1 MPDTDLA
8 IHDNDRRLTVSEG
21 DASTLSRRRMRHG
34 FDAFRGPDESRSF
47 APAAR
52 WLTIDLSETDEAYTL
67 TAELPGIEP
76 KDIEVM
82 LRDNVL
88 ILRGVKR
95 DDRNEAEG
103 ERVYLE
109 RSYGRFERT
118 MPFAAE
124 VDADRV
130 EASSRNGIL
139 TITLPKNPDADDTAR
154 RIEVRRAEG

>member
-1 MPDTDLA
+1 MPDPDLA
-8 IHDNDRRLTVSEG
+8 TDEEG
-21 DASTLSRRRMRHG
+21 RSPSVPVGEAYGAPRRRIHHG
-34 FDAFRGPDESRSF
+34 FDAFRGADESRSF
-47 APAAR
+47 APTAR

-67 TAELPGIEP
+67 TAELAGVEP
-76 KDIEVM
+76 RDIEVI

-95 DDRNEAEG
+95 DDRDEAEG

-118 MPFAAE
+118 MPFAAD

-130 EASSRNGIL
+130 EANSRNGIL
-139 TITLPKNPDADDTAR
+139 TITLPKNPDANDTSR

>member
-1 MPDTDLA
+1 MPDPDPA
-8 IHDNDRRLTVSEG
+8 IDEG
-21 DASTLSRRRMRHG
+21 DAHAASHRRKLQG
-34 FDAFRGPDESRSF
+34 FDAFRGRHESRSF

-67 TAELPGIEP
+67 TAELPGVEP

-95 DDRNEAEG
+95 DDRDEAEG

-124 VDADRV
+124 VDVDRV
-130 EASSRNGIL
+130 EASSRNGVL
-139 TITLPKNPDADDTAR
+139 TITLPKNPDADATAR